1 MTGSSIRRFSKDPQ
15 LRLLRRWRM
24 PTEREI
30 GDKGLPCERYPSD
43 HLALCAVFE
52 VDALV

>member
-1 MTGSSIRRFSKDPQ
+1 
-15 LRLLRRWRM
+15 M

>member
-1 MTGSSIRRFSKDPQ
+1 VTGFSIRRFSKDPQ

-30 GDKGLPCERYPSD
+30 GDKGLPCECYPSD

-52 VDALV
+52 VDALE